1 MAESLTGAIKEI
13 LAANTSILSAK
24 EEALTASRTAA
35 LSAAAAKT
43 DKQSADQSVIRA
55 DQAAAM
61 ANQSATRAD
70 QAAAIAQSANNAVSR
85 ISIEIS
91 GEVAK
96 AEAAKTA
103 INNAVDT
110 AETFANE
117 IRSAGFVFD
126 LAYAR
131 AISALYA
138 AAASNLYI
146 EAMFWRSVEQLYTH
160 EAEIYAIQSAQSA
173 LESGEARDEARG
185 YRDESKEYRDDAE
198 CFMIRTRAYYDA
210 TKIVA
215 NRAAMLSFMGAMN
228 A

>member
-24 EEALTASRTAA
+24 EEALTAARTAA

-43 DKQSADQSVIRA
+43 DKQSA

-173 LESGEARDEARG
+173 LESGEARDEAR
-185 YRDESKEYRDDAE
+185 EYRDDAE